1 VREEEQRIR
10 QEKEQKM
17 REETMKLIKEEEDR
31 YLNRALT
38 SLNRA
43 LTEP

>member
-31 YLNRALT
+31 YLHRALT
-38 SLNRA
+38 SLNK
-43 LTEP
+43 P